1 MATYLCSL
9 AVFFLPGTHFMQV
22 TTAPC
27 DTYKSNFHYLSFT
40 SPAPLEDNRMEA
52 VISAV
57 WPFAFIAAY

>member
-9 AVFFLPGTHFMQV
+9 AIFFKPGTHFTQV
-22 TTAPC
+22 TTAPR

-40 SPAPLEDNRMEA
+40 SLALLEDNRMEA

-57 WPFAFIAAY
+57 WPFAFTAAY